1 MGKTKDQP
9 PEETAATEAPRT
21 ALYHFED
28 GNGLHAVPCEAI
40 PEDGG
45 TYTIVIDGSIVV
57 TRAPASDEPKS
68 GHVIL

>member
-1 MGKTKDQP
+1 MGKSKEQT
-9 PEETAATEAPRT
+9 PEDTAAVETPRT

-45 TYTIVIDGSIVV
+45 TYTIVRDGVPVV
-57 TRAPASDEPKS
+57 TGAPSSDEPKS